1 MSCSKVKF
9 AAKSSSDCIRFKLQ
23 LATDS
28 DHSSANAQDVTTKDH
43 WTVSQPATWE
53 TPFLQWWWQ
62 RESRNTKATQVKQL
76 RLLAELVHLIQI
88 LASLNNSKRGLNK
101 WLMVVQV
108 YAIAHIAINLGFH
121 IFILLNSS
129 FLTFSLLQ
137 RVNVECVFC
146 VRLVSCLRF
155 IK

>member
-9 AAKSSSDCIRFKLQ
+9 VVKSSSDCTRFKLQ

-43 WTVSQPATWE
+43 WTVSQPATWG
-53 TPFLQWWWQ
+53 WQ
-62 RESRNTKATQVKQL
+62 QKGIPLGKQVTSSFT
-76 RLLAELVHLIQI
+76 ELVHLIQI
-88 LASLNNSKRGLNK
+88 LASLRNSMRGLNK

-108 YAIAHIAINLGFH
+108 YAIAHIAVNMGFH

-129 FLTFSLLQ
+129 FPYFLSFC
-137 RVNVECVFC
+137 NVWMCECMCSC
-146 VRLVSCLRF
+146 VRLVYMS
-155 IK
+155 